1 MLAALALNIMSGVAV
16 AGIDA
21 GKVFNSW
28 PLMNGAWIPGG
39 YWKTDL
45 GWRNAFENMGCVQ
58 FNHRQFAYATY
69 GLATWVFW
77 TFRGLVLP
85 GATLR
90 VLVYMYL
97 AMNVQVGIGIWAVLE
112 QVPVP
117 ACVSHQTNA
126 LITLS
131 CALALLN
138 SVKRPNAKFLSKL
151 QRVYTAQKVNKLGNL

>member
-1 MLAALALNIMSGVAV
+1 MVSQNPENVINVKNFRQAKRLRGWSGVILAALALNIMSGVAV

-21 GKVFNSW
+21 GKVFNTW

-39 YWKTDL
+39 YWKSDL

-90 VLVYMYL
+90 VLV
-97 AMNVQVGIGIWAVLE
+97 
-112 QVPVP
+112 
-117 ACVSHQTNA
+117 
-126 LITLS
+126 
-131 CALALLN
+131 
-138 SVKRPNAKFLSKL
+138 
-151 QRVYTAQKVNKLGNL
+151 